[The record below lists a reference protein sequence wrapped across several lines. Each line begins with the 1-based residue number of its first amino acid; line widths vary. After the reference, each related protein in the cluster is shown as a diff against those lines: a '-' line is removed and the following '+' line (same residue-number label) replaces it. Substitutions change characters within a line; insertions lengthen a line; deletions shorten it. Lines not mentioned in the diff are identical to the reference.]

1 MKILIVDDD
10 VELTKAVVSSVS
22 SFGHDVQF
30 TNDPKEGLRL
40 IREQEQDIVILDLS
54 MPEFSG
60 IDIVK
65 DLAKDGTI
73 KEKKIVV
80 MTASAV
86 KEEELKNLV
95 DLGVH
100 SCLRKPVEIDALL
113 DKIEEVGSNH
123 LKN

>member
-1 MKILIVDDD
+1 MKVLIIDDD
-10 VELTKAVVSSVS
+10 VELTKAVVASVS
-22 SFGHDVQF
+22 SFGHDVKF
-30 TNDPKEGLRL
+30 TNNSKDGLKL
-40 IREQEQDIVILDLS
+40 IREQEQDVVILDLS

-60 IDIVK
+60 IDIVN

-80 MTASAV
+80 LTASAV
-86 KEEELKNLV
+86 KEEELQKLMN
-95 DLGVH
+95 LGVH
-100 SCLRKPVEIDALL
+100 SILRKPVVIDALL

>member
-10 VELTKAVVSSVS
+10 IELVKAVKSTLTSV
-22 SFGHDVQF
+22 GHEIQS
-30 TNDPKEGLRL
+30 TNDPRDGLELIKEQNHDL
-40 IREQEQDIVILDLS
+40 IFLDLS

-60 IDIVK
+60 IDIINY
-65 DLAKDGTI
+65 LAKKGTI

-86 KEEELKNLV
+86 NEEELKRLV

-100 SCLRKPVEIDALL
+100 SILRKPVDIDTLL
-113 DKIEEVGSNH
+113 DKIKEVGSS
-123 LKN
+123 

>member
-10 VELTKAVVSSVS
+10 DELTKAVVFTVS

-30 TNDPKEGLRL
+30 TNDPKEGLKL
-40 IREQEQDIVILDLS
+40 IKEQNNDLVFLDLS

-60 IDIVK
+60 IDIVN

-73 KEKKIVV
+73 KEKKIVIL
-80 MTASAV
+80 TASVV
-86 KEEELKNLV
+86 KEEELKNLL

-100 SCLRKPVEIDALL
+100 SVLQKPVEIDALL
-113 DKIEEVGSNH
+113 DKIEEVGLS
-123 LKN
+123 

>member
-10 VELTKAVVSSVS
+10 IELVKAVKSTLSSV
-22 SFGHDVQF
+22 GHDIQS
-30 TNDPKEGLRL
+30 TNEPRDGLKL
-40 IREQEQDIVILDLS
+40 IREQNHDLVFLDLS

-60 IDIVK
+60 IDIIK
-65 DLAKDGTI
+65 NLAEDDTI

-86 KEEELKNLV
+86 NEEELKHLV

-100 SCLRKPVEIDALL
+100 SILRKPVDIDALL
-113 DKIEEVGSNH
+113 DKIEEIGSS
-123 LKN
+123 

>member
-1 MKILIVDDD
+1 MKILVIDDD
-10 VELTKAVVSSVS
+10 VELTKALVSSIS
-22 SFGHDVQF
+22 TLDHDVQS
-30 TNDPKEGLRL
+30 TNDPREGLKL
-40 IREQEQDIVILDLS
+40 IKEQNNDLVFLDLA

-60 IDIVK
+60 VDIVN

-86 KEEELKNLV
+86 NDEELKEMM

-100 SCLRKPVEIDALL
+100 SYLRKPVDIDALL
-113 DKIEEVGSNH
+113 DKIEEIGSS
-123 LKN
+123 

>member
-10 VELTKAVVSSVS
+10 DELTKAVVFTVS

-30 TNDPKEGLRL
+30 TNDPKEGLKL
-40 IREQEQDIVILDLS
+40 IKEQNNDLVFLDLS

-60 IDIVK
+60 IDIVN

-86 KEEELKNLV
+86 KEEQLKNLL

-100 SCLRKPVEIDALL
+100 SILRKPVDIDAIL
-113 DKIEEVGSNH
+113 DKIEEVGSS
-123 LKN
+123 